1 MLAQDCCR
9 TACRWRA
16 GRSDCYKGIGFRR
29 AAAGQRK
36 GLLQLAAHSD
46 YPDGWLHT
54 SQLRYAF
61 LGELAAAP
69 QVVALL
75 RQDQGLQ
82 PVTAARERAQAL
94 VRDRAERQ
102 VEVLYAL
109 EELAY
114 PVVHVLAPLQ
124 DEVLGRLEEA
134 LRELFPAQRP
144 APCQVQ
150 AGDAGPLCSVER
162 AQPQRRASASSGL
175 AAPHWFRRGGE
186 DGEAGCSDRA
196 KGRTDRSSFA
206 TPGVAESQ
214 PLSDSSSRLGQ
225 IPHKPSV
232 SSKRSLPRGVW
243 LITLDNG
250 RGEGVAD
257 SGFGPPISIR
267 LRRKCCRILKYLQYK
282 GSLYYS
288 LNF

>member
-150 AGDAGPLCSVER
+150 AGDAGPRSEQLRNARSRGVTALERQLLKAGTDTAQALCSGKV
-162 AQPQRRASASSGL
+162 
-175 AAPHWFRRGGE
+175 
-186 DGEAGCSDRA
+186 D
-196 KGRTDRSSFA
+196 
-206 TPGVAESQ
+206 
-214 PLSDSSSRLGQ
+214 
-225 IPHKPSV
+225 
-232 SSKRSLPRGVW
+232 
-243 LITLDNG
+243 
-250 RGEGVAD
+250 
-257 SGFGPPISIR
+257 
-267 LRRKCCRILKYLQYK
+267 LQYRV
-282 GSLYYS
+282 
-288 LNF
+288 